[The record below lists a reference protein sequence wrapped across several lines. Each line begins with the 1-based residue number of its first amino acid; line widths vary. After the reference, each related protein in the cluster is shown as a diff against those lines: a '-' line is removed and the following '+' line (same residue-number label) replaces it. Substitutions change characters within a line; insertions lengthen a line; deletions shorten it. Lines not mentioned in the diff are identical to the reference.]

1 MIKRF
6 IKYIQRKGKHQ
17 MDDLNGVQSISAEE
31 KRLLALKNKIKWFT
45 VIIVIA
51 AIAIAGMLAIN
62 FYPELFRRLLGD
74 QERGDLSGSSL
85 YESTTSN
92 STGNSSYLRKV
103 SGTTTSAYLGIE
115 IQDLDDSMTGA
126 LKIKNS
132 TGVVITRV
140 IPSSPAAVSGLE
152 AGDIIIRFDRDRIK
166 DSSEILAALKDE
178 DPGDVVKIV
187 VDRDGL
193 VRTFYVELGAPS
205 STYIQRT
212 ALTSVDTTINAQV
225 SSQWGCTIAPLSDEL
240 IKNLSIPQ
248 DIKGVVVV
256 SVQATGLAKSA
267 GIQSGDVITKVN
279 RYPTQTLQ
287 AFYRSIEDQPI
298 VVLEIYRAGRLIYI
312 RIEQNNTLPP
322 VATIAGSVDDT
333 PTNTS
338 ISVPSNLPK
347 RVAVAALGQN
357 MDAMLAPYFGSAPY
371 FIVVD
376 ISTKQFSVVPNTNMT
391 GSGAYGIASVQLVVN
406 QGVTGIIAE
415 NYGPQVYQALIVQN
429 LQLFRAEHGKV
440 SDALEQYESYLL
452 SQVTNP
458 TTQGMLRNMVPTGGS
473 PFTSD
478 EDDDEEEQSGY
489 KGMPYSIPPQG
500 KYDPELDPANQ
511 TQTNVAT
518 TQLSSGTTIQK
529 RVAVASLGTDLN
541 SSVAPLYG
549 TAPYFFL
556 FDTDTKQY
564 QVINNPS
571 ITSTR
576 SYGAITTQFLQ
587 SQNMGAVIA
596 GNFGARANT
605 SLFALNIIPYTFQ
618 GTVTNA
624 IEAYRGGKL
633 TPISN
638 TSLPGYTY
646 SQSLVPTGG
655 APFATDDED
664 DDEEQSGY
672 KGIPYT
678 IPPQGKYDPELDPSN
693 TATTPPQNNVVPHI
707 VAVASTGNNL
717 NAYLAP
723 VFRYAPYYLIVDIRT
738 NQFSAI
744 ANPSLTNPTI
754 QPSNVVIS
762 QKVGATIASMYGSV
776 CYSLLVSNNVIPFTS
791 NPGKIADIL
800 NLYKAGT
807 LPRVSSA
814 ASQPQYQNQS
824 IVSTGGAPFAT
835 DDDEEEEQSGYKGV
849 PYTIPPQGKYDP
861 ALDPANAQTTAGST
875 QRADYCYCPYCQIL
889 VPHPTSV
896 PCSGLTCPQ
905 CGNRMMNWDA
915 TSSTLLPQYLTLPQ
929 TIAGTLSGNSSYVQV
944 PSLTQQSLSNLV
956 PQTNYIQVPTQ
967 SQVRTGSTS
976 DTSALLNLN
985 QQTQYCYCPHCNVV
999 YEHPRGLPC
1008 SSLTCSAC
1016 GSRLVSL
1023 SGGAVNQLQQV
1034 PQVYQT
1040 TAGIVI
1046 SGQPAT
1052 IPPMGQTTAGVA
1064 TAGMPIAGMPT
1075 AGMPTAGMPT
1085 AGMPTA
1091 GMPTAGMPTAGMP
1104 TSGQPATIPPMG
1116 QTTAGVA
1123 TAGMPTSGQPATI
1136 PPMGQTT
1143 AGMPTAGMPTSG
1155 QPATIPP
1162 MGQTTAGIT
1171 TAGMP
1176 TAGMP
1181 TSGQPATIPPMG
1193 QTTAG
1198 ITTAGQPFT
1207 TQTTVQTDTT
1217 TSTMPPTNQMNF
1229 SMGANAPIAQINPS
1243 AMNTQV
1249 QTTAGVSTSTG
1260 VLQGTVDGNCVCPL
1274 CGTTVPHERG
1284 TACYNI
1290 PCPKCSTL
1298 MVREGAVLNRTA
1310 ILPTAGMPTAGMP
1323 TAGMPTA
1330 GMPTA
1335 GMPTAGMPTA
1345 GMPTAGLPMLPAGIT
1360 IAGQPTM
1367 IPPAGTTTQQM
1378 GAMPVTGIIDLPAM
1392 TIAGQRSGNVCIAT
1406 IGKTIES
1413 QVADIFDKAP
1423 YFLIVGLGSIEI
1435 IPNPNVD
1442 DLKGSGVQS
1451 AQLIVSEGARVVL
1464 TNDIG
1469 IRAIE
1474 ELHTLN
1480 VQVYTGIH
1488 GTAAQALRWY
1498 QDDRLTPTVLNN
1510 NSRDDDEEQHGPPT
1524 SSKSKSKGESTSTST
1539 KTL

>member
-6 IKYIQRKGKHQ
+6 INYIQRKGKHQ
-17 MDDLNGVQSISAEE
+17 MDDLNGVQGISAEE
-31 KRLLALKNKIKWFT
+31 IRLLALKNKIKWFT
-45 VIIVIA
+45 VVIVIA
-51 AIAIAGMLAIN
+51 AIAIAGMLAVN

-74 QERGDLSGSSL
+74 QERGDLSGTQYETASS
-85 YESTTSN
+85 YN
-92 STGNSSYLRKV
+92 TGNSSYLRKA
-103 SGTTTSAYLGIE
+103 SGTATSAYLGIE

-126 LKIKNS
+126 LKLKDS

-140 IPSSPAAVSGLE
+140 IPSSPAAISGLE
-152 AGDIIIRFDRDRIK
+152 SGDIIIRFDRDRIR
-166 DSSEILAALKDE
+166 DSSEILSALKDE

-193 VRTFYVELGAPS
+193 TRSFYVELGSPA
-205 STYIQRT
+205 STYFQRT
-212 ALTSVDTTINAQV
+212 ALTSSDTPVNAQV
-225 SSQWGCTIAPLSDEL
+225 TSQWGCTIAPLSAEL
-240 IKNLSIPQ
+240 IKNLNIPA

-279 RYPTQTLQ
+279 RYPTLTLQ

-298 VVLEIYRAGRLIYI
+298 VVLEIYRSGRLTYVSIQ
-312 RIEQNNTLPP
+312 QNNTLPP
-322 VATIAGSVDDT
+322 VATIAGSVDDP
-333 PTNTS
+333 PTTTNVTT
-338 ISVPSNLPK
+338 IPSNLPR

-357 MDAMLAPYFGSAPY
+357 MDAMLAPYFGSAPF
-371 FIVVD
+371 FIIVD
-376 ISTKQFSVVPNTNMT
+376 ITTKQFSVVPNTNMT
-391 GSGAYGIASVQLVVN
+391 GSGAYGIATVQLVVS
-406 QGVTGIIAE
+406 QGVTGVISE

-440 SDALEQYESYLL
+440 SEAIEQYESFLL
-452 SQVTNP
+452 SQVNNP

-473 PFTSD
+473 PFTAD

-489 KGMPYSIPPQG
+489 KGLPYTIPPQG
-500 KYDPELDPANQ
+500 KYDPDLDPANQ
-511 TQTNVAT
+511 LQTNIAS

-529 RVAVASLGTDLN
+529 RVAVAALGTDLK
-541 SSVAPLYG
+541 SGVAPLYG

-596 GNFGARANT
+596 GNYGARANT
-605 SLFALNIIPYTFQ
+605 ALFALNIIPYTFQ
-618 GTVTNA
+618 GNITSA

-633 TPISN
+633 TPVSN

-678 IPPQGKYDPELDPSN
+678 IPPQGKYDPDLDPN
-693 TATTPPQNNVVPHI
+693 NATTTPPPQNNVVPQI
-707 VAVASTGNNL
+707 VAIASTGNTL

-738 NQFSAI
+738 NQYNAV
-744 ANPSLTNPTI
+744 ANSSLTNPAI
-754 QPSNVVIS
+754 QPSNIVIS
-762 QKVGATIASMYGSV
+762 QKVGATIASMYGPV

-791 NPGKIADIL
+791 NPGKISDIL
-800 NLYKAGT
+800 NLYKAGA

-824 IVSTGGAPFAT
+824 VVTTGGSPFTST
-835 DDDEEEEQSGYKGV
+835 DDDEEEEQSGYKGM
-849 PYTIPPQGKYDP
+849 PYSIPPQGKYDP

-896 PCSGLTCPQ
+896 PCSGLACPQ

-915 TSSTLLPQYLTLPQ
+915 TSSTLLPQYQTIPQ
-929 TIAGTLSGNSSYVQV
+929 TIAGTLSGNSNYVQV

-967 SQVRTGSTS
+967 SQLRTGAST
-976 DTSALLNLN
+976 DTSSLLNLN
-985 QQTQYCYCPHCNVV
+985 QQTQYCYCPRCNVV

-1008 SSLTCSAC
+1008 SSLTCTAC
-1016 GSRLVSL
+1016 GSRLISL
-1023 SGGAVNQLQQV
+1023 NGGAVNQLQQV
-1034 PQVYQT
+1034 PQLYQT
-1040 TAGIVI
+1040 TAGIV
-1046 SGQPAT
+1046 
-1052 IPPMGQTTAGVA
+1052 V
-1064 TAGMPIAGMPT
+1064 
-1075 AGMPTAGMPT
+1075 
-1085 AGMPTA
+1085 
-1091 GMPTAGMPTAGMP
+1091 
-1104 TSGQPATIPPMG
+1104 
-1116 QTTAGVA
+1116 
-1123 TAGMPTSGQPATI
+1123 SGQPATI

-1143 AGMPTAGMPTSG
+1143 AGM
-1155 QPATIPP
+1155 
-1162 MGQTTAGIT
+1162 
-1171 TAGMP
+1171 
-1176 TAGMP
+1176 
-1181 TSGQPATIPPMG
+1181 
-1193 QTTAG
+1193 
-1198 ITTAGQPFT
+1198 
-1207 TQTTVQTDTT
+1207 
-1217 TSTMPPTNQMNF
+1217 
-1229 SMGANAPIAQINPS
+1229 
-1243 AMNTQV
+1243 
-1249 QTTAGVSTSTG
+1249 
-1260 VLQGTVDGNCVCPL
+1260 
-1274 CGTTVPHERG
+1274 
-1284 TACYNI
+1284 
-1290 PCPKCSTL
+1290 
-1298 MVREGAVLNRTA
+1298 
-1310 ILPTAGMPTAGMP
+1310 PTAGMPTAGMP

-1345 GMPTAGLPMLPAGIT
+1345 GMPTAGMPTAGMPTAGMPTAGMPTAGMPTAGMPTAGMPTAGMPTAGMPTAGIATSGQPTTIPPMGQTTAGMPTAGVATSGQPATIPPMGQTTAAISVAGQPFSTQTTVQTDTSTSTMPPTTQMNFSMGANAPVAQINPSSMNTQVQTTAGGISTSTGVLQGTVDGNCVCPVCGTTVPHERGTACYNIPCPKCSTLMVREGAVLNRTAVTSVLPTAGMPTAGMPTAGLPTIPAAIT

-1392 TIAGQRSGNVCIAT
+1392 TIAGQRSGNVCIAAT
-1406 IGKTIES
+1406 GKTIEA

-1480 VQVYTGIH
+1480 VQVYTGIR

-1510 NSRDDDEEQHGPPT
+1510 NMRTDDDEEQHGPPS
-1524 SSKSKSKGESTSTST
+1524 SSKSKAKGESTTTST